1 MTRTFAALLALC
13 LGLALLLPASSPAQN
28 DADEDAAAVESEP
41 KEYRGPLPTYF
52 GKLGIGDEQRE
63 RLYAVDAEY
72 VARIEALEKQIAE
85 LEKERDAR
93 LEALLTPGQ
102 KLRLKELREEAAA
115 RAAAEQAA
123 RQQAATEAA
132 PASPGDSQ

>member
-1 MTRTFAALLALC
+1 MTRTFAVLLALC
-13 LGLALLLPASSPAQN
+13 FGLALLLPSSSPAQN
-28 DADEDAAAVESEP
+28 DADQDAAAETAT

-52 GKLGIGDEQRE
+52 GKLGIGGEQRE

-72 VARIEALEKQIAE
+72 AARIDALQKQITE
-85 LEKERDAR
+85 LEKERDTR

-115 RAAAEQAA
+115 RAAADEAA
-123 RQQAATEAA
+123 RQQAAAA
-132 PASPGDSQ
+132 PADEPAGEGQ